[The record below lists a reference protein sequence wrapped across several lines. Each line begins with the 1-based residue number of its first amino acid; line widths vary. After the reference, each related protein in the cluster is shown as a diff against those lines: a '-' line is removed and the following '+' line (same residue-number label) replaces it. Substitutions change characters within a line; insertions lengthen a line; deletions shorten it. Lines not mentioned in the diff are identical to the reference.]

1 MANTTYAPQDM
12 NGLRRGDY
20 DTIGALSFVQL
31 SELRHRGA
39 FSAVSQSFITCCV
52 RCSENKDPEISSLP
66 DGWYEVSRNFLLPK
80 KKKKNLAKR
89 VQESKKIIQD
99 QASKLTRRSAGL
111 PAIVSGISIAKSDS
125 PLFSLIMNELQDISS
140 QPVLENVS
148 YNELSLPQVH
158 AMNCLKDIFMT
169 TKLGDKTESFIMST
183 LGIATESLSSSVY
196 VFLSKH
202 FGNLLMCF

>member
-1 MANTTYAPQDM
+1 
-12 NGLRRGDY
+12 
-20 DTIGALSFVQL
+20 
-31 SELRHRGA
+31 
-39 FSAVSQSFITCCV
+39 
-52 RCSENKDPEISSLP
+52 
-66 DGWYEVSRNFLLPK
+66 
-80 KKKKNLAKR
+80 

-125 PLFSLIMNELQDISS
+125 PLFSLILNELQEISS
-140 QPVLENVS
+140 QPVLKSVS

-169 TKLGDKTESFIMST
+169 TKLGDKTEPFIMPT

-196 VFLSKH
+196 VLAPR
-202 FGNLLMCF
+202 